1 MAQDWTLSIP
11 SVILFIIGLGALA
24 GAILAILQLW
34 RFVVP
39 DGDRIVQQNLAD
51 IRQDI
56 HEIRSKVAELERDI
70 ARIDQPAIV
79 KRFDSL
85 EGKID
90 RLYDLLIERLAKV

>member
-1 MAQDWTLSIP
+1 MPGDWTLSLP
-11 SVILFIIGLGALA
+11 TAVVFVIGLGALA
-24 GAILAILQLW
+24 GAILAILKLW

-39 DGDRIVQQNLAD
+39 DGDKIVQQNLAD
-51 IRQDI
+51 IREDI
-56 HEIRSKVAELERDI
+56 HEIRAKVAELERDI

-79 KRFDSL
+79 KRFDTL

>member
-1 MAQDWTLSIP
+1 MPGDWTLSLP
-11 SVILFIIGLGALA
+11 TAVIFVIGLGALA
-24 GAILAILQLW
+24 GAILAILKLW

-39 DGDRIVQQNLAD
+39 DGDKIVQQNLAD
-51 IRQDI
+51 IREDI
-56 HEIRSKVAELERDI
+56 HEIRAKVAELERDI

-79 KRFDSL
+79 KRFDTL

>member
-1 MAQDWTLSIP
+1 MPGDWTLSLP
-11 SVILFIIGLGALA
+11 TAVVFVIGLGALA
-24 GAILAILQLW
+24 GAILAILKLW

-39 DGDRIVQQNLAD
+39 DGDKIVQQNLAD
-51 IRQDI
+51 VREDI
-56 HEIRSKVAELERDI
+56 HEIRAKVAELERDI

-79 KRFDSL
+79 KRFDTL